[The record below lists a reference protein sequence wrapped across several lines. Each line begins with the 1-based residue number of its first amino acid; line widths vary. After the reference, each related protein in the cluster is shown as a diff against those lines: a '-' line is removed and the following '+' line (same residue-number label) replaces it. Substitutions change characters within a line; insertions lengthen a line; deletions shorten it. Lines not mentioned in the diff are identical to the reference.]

1 MTSELDD
8 TFDTRMRQLH
18 AEALTRIPPPTLA
31 KLRDARHAAAAAKPA
46 RGFNWRWALAGV
58 APALLAVA
66 IGLPMLDRQAPP
78 TASPSVAT
86 AASSEDYTAA
96 LDENPELYLWLASDG
111 QQLAME

>member
-18 AEALTRIPPPTLA
+18 ADALTRIPPPTLA
-31 KLRDARHAAAAAKPA
+31 KLRNARHAAAAAEPA
-46 RGFNWRWALAGV
+46 RGFNWRWALAGM
-58 APALLAVA
+58 APVLLAVA
-66 IGLPMLDRQAPP
+66 VGLPMLDRQAPP
-78 TASPSVAT
+78 AASPSVVA
-86 AASSEDYTAA
+86 AASGDDYTA

>member
-18 AEALTRIPPPTLA
+18 ADALTRIPPPTLA
-31 KLRDARHAAAAAKPA
+31 KLRHARHAAATAKSA
-46 RGFNWRWALAGV
+46 CGLNWRWALAGV
-58 APALLAVA
+58 APVLLAVA
-66 IGLPMLDRQAPP
+66 IGLPMLNRQAPP
-78 TASPSVAT
+78 AASPNVA
-86 AASSEDYTAA
+86 AAPGEDYTAA